1 MPSDAKPTLAPTKS
15 DWSDPPSRREWI
27 TDTLFELGEL
37 HIEQIANALHVSTA
51 TAYRDAQT
59 LENQGI
65 VIRSKGFLRAIAP
78 STAELPA
85 AVRAK
90 RQLDEKRTLA
100 HAAAK
105 LVSPGDVII
114 LDDSTT
120 NVPLIPILK
129 HIKSLTI
136 ITNSLYVAREFSE
149 VHSIQLILLGGNYM
163 NWADS
168 FYGTH
173 ATEMV
178 KDFRADISF
187 MSDAAVWA
195 GAIYN
200 PKDFVVNMK
209 RAILGASHRKVL
221 MLDHNKFSRAAWQ
234 RTAPLEEFTTIFTT
248 TRASSKD
255 VENLRKYCS
264 DVRVV

>member
-1 MPSDAKPTLAPTKS
+1 MVTKPEPAPTPTQS

-51 TAYRDAQT
+51 TAYRDAQA

-65 VIRSKGFLRAIAP
+65 VIRSKGFLRAVAP

-90 RQLDEKRTLA
+90 RQLDEKRALA

-120 NVPLIPILK
+120 NVPLIPLLK
-129 HIKSLTI
+129 HVKSLTI
-136 ITNSLYVAREFSE
+136 ITNSLHVAREFSE
-149 VHSIQLILLGGNYM
+149 VHSHQLILLGGHYI

-173 ATEMV
+173 ANEMV

-209 RAILGASHRKVL
+209 RAILQASQRKVL

-234 RTAPLEEFTTIFTT
+234 RTASLDEFTTIYTT
-248 TRASSKD
+248 IHTRPED
-255 VENLRKYCS
+255 VANLRKYCS
-264 DVRVV
+264 DVHVI